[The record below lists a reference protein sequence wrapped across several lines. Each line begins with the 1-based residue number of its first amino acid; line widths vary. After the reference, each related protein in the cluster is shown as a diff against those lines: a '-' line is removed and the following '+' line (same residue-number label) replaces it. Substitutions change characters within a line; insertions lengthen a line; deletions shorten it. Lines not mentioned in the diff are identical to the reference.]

1 MNKRIILGIN
11 MDLNLKAIYISSVTI
26 PTILLILYFFRS
38 FKKSYF
44 KNKKKLRFLIFNRR
58 LNRVKNFEKL
68 SEMVL
73 KDILEALKMEN
84 RSHEQA
90 KALLPLLLDV
100 RKTGEKLLSQQHFYH
115 TVLFPLGE
123 NRIKPRVERLIHV
136 EKLLKSLPRKSVSC
150 ENFYEKL

>member
-1 MNKRIILGIN
+1 MY
-11 MDLNLKAIYISSVTI
+11 MDLNLKTIYITSVTI
-26 PTILLILYFFRS
+26 PTVFLILYFFKS
-38 FKKSYF
+38 FRKSYF

-58 LNRVKNFEKL
+58 INRVRNFEKL
-68 SEMVL
+68 AEMVI
-73 KDILEALKMEN
+73 KDILEALKTEN

-123 NRIKPRVERLIHV
+123 KRIKPRVERLIHV
-136 EKLLKSLPRKSVSC
+136 EKLLKSLPRQSLSC
-150 ENFYEKL
+150 ENFYEKLH

>member
-1 MNKRIILGIN
+1 ME
-11 MDLNLKAIYISSVTI
+11 LNLKVIYTTIITI
-26 PTILLILYFFRS
+26 PTLFLIHYFFKS
-38 FKKSYF
+38 FNKSFF

-58 LNRVKNFEKL
+58 LNQVRNFEKL

-73 KDILEALKMEN
+73 KDILDALKTES
-84 RSHEQA
+84 RSNEQA

-123 NRIKPRVERLIHV
+123 NRLKPRVERLIHV
-136 EKLLKSLPRKSVSC
+136 EKLLKSLPRQSISC
-150 ENFYEKL
+150 ENFYEKLQ